1 MDAATIAVIGI
12 IATVIVALATL
23 VVAYQTKRL
32 AKSTSDL
39 GTQAQRQVTEMET
52 SRKLEWAPYLTFQ
65 PADGGD
71 NLAGGFVHYK
81 ATVTNIG
88 RGPATNCILV
98 RLISTERS
106 TWCMSSMFDLGHGDK
121 EKFFAPAQ
129 TAALPKFLVDK
140 PGGNTWLFCEDQFGT
155 HHMYSPPAPPETSK
169 VGAEALEWADWY
181 KEQIRREE

>member
-1 MDAATIAVIGI
+1 MDPGTIAVIAI

-65 PADGGD
+65 PADRGD
-71 NLAGGFVHYK
+71 VLVGFVHYT

-88 RGPATNCILV
+88 RGPAINCLLV
-98 RLISTERS
+98 RLISKERS
-106 TWCMSSMFDLGHGDK
+106 TWCVSSMFDLGHGD
-121 EKFFAPAQ
+121 EAKFVAHAQ
-129 TAALPKFLVDK
+129 TAALPRFIEDK
-140 PGGNTWLFCEDQFGT
+140 PGGGTWLFCEDQFG
-155 HHMYSPPAPPETSK
+155 
-169 VGAEALEWADWY
+169 
-181 KEQIRREE
+181 